1 MPDVVTMPAVPAIYS
16 LDQIP
21 MSQNQL
27 TVLQLLPSLESGGVE
42 RGTLE
47 VANELVR
54 RGHRSLVISGGGR
67 MVASLERG
75 GGTHIKWNIGVK
87 SLFTLR
93 YVPHL
98 RRLMKE
104 QRIDIVHAR
113 SRLPAWIAYLAW
125 RGMDKA
131 TRPRFVMTVHGLY
144 SVNRYSAIMTRGER
158 IIAVSN
164 TARDYLL
171 ENYPQ
176 VDPQR
181 IEVIPRGVDPA
192 EFPYGY
198 KPPSDWLASWYRH
211 FPQLK
216 EKFVLTLPGRL
227 TRLKGHDDFITLMAR
242 LKNAG
247 LPVHGLIVGGE
258 DPKRKAY
265 ARALRAR
272 VIAEKLS
279 DTITFTGQRDDM
291 RDVYA
296 ASNVVLSL
304 STKPESFGRTVL
316 EALSLG
322 VPVVGYDHGGV
333 GEILQTVFP
342 AGTVPTQKFDKLYE
356 TINGF
361 IAAIPSVAA
370 ANYFLLNSMLDHTIQ
385 LYSELQRQR
394 RI

>member
-1 MPDVVTMPAVPAIYS
+1 MTERK
-16 LDQIP
+16 
-21 MSQNQL
+21 L
-27 TVLQLLPSLESGGVE
+27 TVLQLLPSMQSGGVE

-67 MVASLERG
+67 MVAALERG
-75 GGTHIKWNIGVK
+75 GSTHINWNIGAK
-87 SLFTLR
+87 SPFTLR
-93 YVPHL
+93 YLLRL
-98 RRLMKE
+98 RRLMRE
-104 QRIDIVHAR
+104 QHIDIVHTR

-131 TRPRFVMTVHGLY
+131 TRPRFVTTVHGLY
-144 SVNRYSAIMTRGER
+144 SVNCYSAIMTRGER

-171 ENYPQ
+171 KNYPQ
-176 VDPQR
+176 VDAQC
-181 IEVIPRGVDPA
+181 IQVIPRGVDPA

-198 KPPSDWLASWYRH
+198 RPSSEWLAAWYTQ
-211 FPQLK
+211 FPQLRD
-216 EKFVLTLPGRL
+216 KFVITLPGRL
-227 TRLKGHDDFITLMAR
+227 TRLKGHEDFISLMAR
-242 LKNAG
+242 LKRNG

-258 DPKRKAY
+258 DPKRQAY
-265 ARALRAR
+265 ARALRDR
-272 VIAEKLS
+272 VITEDLS
-279 DTITFTGQRDDM
+279 GTITFTGQRDDM

-333 GEILQTVFP
+333 GEILQTVFL

-361 IAAIPSVAA
+361 IAATPSVAA

-385 LYSELQRQR
+385 LYNELQRQR

>member
-1 MPDVVTMPAVPAIYS
+1 MPDVVAMPAVPAIYS

-47 VANELVR
+47 VADELVR
-54 RGHRSLVISGGGR
+54 RGHRSLVISAGGR

-75 GGTHIKWNIGVK
+75 GSTHIKWNIGVK

-131 TRPRFVMTVHGLY
+131 TRPRFVTTVHGLY

-171 ENYPQ
+171 NNYPQ

-181 IEVIPRGVDPA
+181 IEVIPRGVDPT

-198 KPPSDWLASWYRH
+198 KPSSDWLASWHRH

-216 EKFVLTLPGRL
+216 DKFVLTLPGRL

-242 LKNAG
+242 LKNDG
-247 LPVHGLIVGGE
+247 LAVHGLIVGGE

-291 RDVYA
+291 RDIYA
-296 ASNVVLSL
+296 VSNVVLSL

-333 GEILQTVFP
+333 GEILRTVFP
-342 AGTVPTQKFDKLYE
+342 TGSVAIQNADALYKAAGQ
-356 TINGF
+356 F
-361 IAAIPSVAA
+361 IAVLPRVAEVTC
-370 ANYFLLNSMLDHTIQ
+370 FLLQAMLDATIA
-385 LYSELQRQR
+385 LYNALQEVQR
-394 RI
+394 

>member
-1 MPDVVTMPAVPAIYS
+1 M
-16 LDQIP
+16 
-21 MSQNQL
+21 NQSRL

-67 MVASLERG
+67 MVAALARG
-75 GGTHIKWNIGVK
+75 GSTHINWDIGAK
-87 SLFTLR
+87 SPWTLR
-93 YVPHL
+93 YVPRL

-113 SRLPAWIAYLAW
+113 SRMPAWIAYLAW
-125 RGMDKA
+125 RGMDA
-131 TRPRFVMTVHGLY
+131 ARRPRFVTTVHGLY
-144 SVNRYSAIMTRGER
+144 SVNRYSAVMTKGER

-176 VDPQR
+176 VDPQH

-198 KPPSDWLASWYRH
+198 KPSGDWLAAWYAQ
-211 FPQLK
+211 FPQLQD
-216 EKFVLTLPGRL
+216 KFVLTLPGRL
-227 TRLKGHDDFITLMAR
+227 TRLKGHDDFIELIAC
-242 LKNAG
+242 LKRDG
-247 LPVHGLIVGGE
+247 LAVHGLIVGGE

-265 ARALRAR
+265 ARALRER
-272 VIAEKLS
+272 VIAAGLS

-291 RDVYA
+291 RDIYA
-296 ASNVVLSL
+296 ASNLVLSL
-304 STKPESFGRTVL
+304 SSKPESFGRTVL

-322 VPVVGYDHGGV
+322 VPVVGYAHGGV
-333 GEILQTVFP
+333 GEILRTVYSPGAVPFHYP
-342 AGTVPTQKFDKLYE
+342 GKLRSTVEQL
-356 TINGF
+356 
-361 IAAIPSVAA
+361 VAA
-370 ANYFLLNSMLDHTIQ
+370 LPVVPVHQGYSLSNMLDRTIG
-385 LYSELQRQR
+385 LYGAPR
-394 RI
+394 RAFF

>member
-1 MPDVVTMPAVPAIYS
+1 MTERK
-16 LDQIP
+16 
-21 MSQNQL
+21 L

-67 MVASLERG
+67 MVAALERG
-75 GGTHIKWNIGVK
+75 GSTHINWDIGAK
-87 SLFTLR
+87 SPWTLR
-93 YVPHL
+93 YVPRL

-104 QRIDIVHAR
+104 QRVDIVHAR
-113 SRLPAWIAYLAW
+113 SRMPAWVAYLAW
-125 RGMDKA
+125 RGMDA
-131 TRPRFVMTVHGLY
+131 ARRPRFITTVHGLY
-144 SVNRYSAIMTRGER
+144 SVNRYSAVMTKGER

-171 ENYPQ
+171 KNYPQ

-181 IEVIPRGVDPA
+181 IEVIPRGVDPT

-198 KPPSDWLASWYRH
+198 KPSNEWLAAWYAQ
-211 FPQLK
+211 FPQLQR
-216 EKFVLTLPGRL
+216 KFVLTLPGRL
-227 TRLKGHDDFITLMAR
+227 TRLKGHDDFIDLIAR
-242 LKNAG
+242 LKRDG

-272 VIAEKLS
+272 VIAEGLS

-291 RDVYA
+291 RDIYV
-296 ASNVVLSL
+296 ASNLVLSL
-304 STKPESFGRTVL
+304 SSKPESFGRTVL

-322 VPVVGYDHGGV
+322 VPVVGYAHGGV
-333 GEILQTVFP
+333 GEILNTIFPSGAFTIGDLAAMAVRIRDWTPASPVIQTTLF
-342 AGTVPTQKFDKLYE
+342 TLR
-356 TINGF
+356 N
-361 IAAIPSVAA
+361 
-370 ANYFLLNSMLDHTIQ
+370 MLDATMV
-385 LYSELQRQR
+385 LYAMLVRYADD
-394 RI
+394 I

>member
-1 MPDVVTMPAVPAIYS
+1 MPVVADRQGSRFYF
-16 LDQIP
+16 LDQVH
-21 MSQNQL
+21 MNQSRF
-27 TVLQLLPSLESGGVE
+27 TVLQLLPAMQSGGVE

-67 MVASLERG
+67 MVAALEQG
-75 GGTHIKWNIGVK
+75 GSTHINWDIGAK
-87 SLFTLR
+87 SPWTLR
-93 YVPHL
+93 YVPRL

-104 QRIDIVHAR
+104 QQVDIVHAR
-113 SRLPAWIAYLAW
+113 SRVPAWIAYLAW

-131 TRPRFVMTVHGLY
+131 IRPRFVTTVHGLY

-171 ENYPQ
+171 KNYPQ

-198 KPPSDWLASWYRH
+198 KPSSEWLAAWYAQ

-216 EKFVLTLPGRL
+216 DRFVLTLPGRL

-247 LPVHGLIVGGE
+247 FPVHGLIVGGE

-265 ARALRAR
+265 ARTLRAR

-291 RDVYA
+291 RDIYV
-296 ASNVVLSL
+296 ASNLVLSL
-304 STKPESFGRTVL
+304 SSKPESFGRTVL

-322 VPVVGYDHGGV
+322 VPVVGYAHGGV
-333 GEILQTVFP
+333 GEILRAVYP
-342 AGTVPTQKFDKLYE
+342 AGIVPFQNPDKLRSTVE
-356 TINGF
+356 KF
-361 IAAIPSVAA
+361 VAA
-370 ANYFLLNSMLDHTIQ
+370 LPAVSARQGYPLSNMLDQTIR
-385 LYSELQRQR
+385 LYGEPMRAT
-394 RI
+394 